1 MVSEAQ
7 CRTYAEDY
15 RRLSAVPDISLKR
28 AMALMAVALSWI
40 KLAGELER
48 LADIEAEERRI

>member
-15 RRLSAVPDISLKR
+15 RISAVPDISLKR

-40 KLAGELER
+40 KPAGELER

>member
-15 RRLSAVPDISLKR
+15 RISAVPDISLKR